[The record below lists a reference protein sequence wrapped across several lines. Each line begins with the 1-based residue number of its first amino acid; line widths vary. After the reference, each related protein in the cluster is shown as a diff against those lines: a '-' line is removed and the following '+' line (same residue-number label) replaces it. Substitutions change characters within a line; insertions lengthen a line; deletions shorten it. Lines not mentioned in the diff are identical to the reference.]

1 MKIAENLY
9 SVRYDS
15 DLLKMTSEINMPIL
29 FFIFIGILTA
39 IFWEYVNSNI
49 AIIGSISTALAFM
62 ATAWAALEARASA
75 KAAMK
80 AVEITA
86 NSLLETKKTSF
97 KQWLELLLEQHDSL
111 YDEVRKELDTDSGLK
126 LKIDMNIASAFYYS
140 LTKKQTLI
148 KYINLIISI
157 LNYIDQ
163 EFNKNTINIDER
175 NNYIEQ
181 LSHRINSNVKLAI
194 ATLGLQIDNSR
205 TFAQEK
211 LYSLLTKYDFFEN
224 EPFFEKTF
232 EQINSLDH
240 YITITFNNEY
250 RSSIECYVN
259 LMIQE
264 RKNGISNPIKNN
276 YSNRLQRLDFVIYWA
291 YKNICGD
298 IIRKAFNELPILMR
312 NYIEYRIE
320 NALEETKKIISSA
333 SNLIGC
339 TIDVSTS
346 KKITLRN
353 ERHLVHLVYFYFKNR
368 DKISA
373 RTTLISGSTSNIY
386 LDQLVTKMEDY
397 KLNISFLK
405 LKDESEKNKTID
417 DIIKIVEELINGYQ
431 SSLDKYISK
440 KYKHE

>member
-1 MKIAENLY
+1 
-9 SVRYDS
+9 
-15 DLLKMTSEINMPIL
+15 
-29 FFIFIGILTA
+29 
-39 IFWEYVNSNI
+39 
-49 AIIGSISTALAFM
+49 
-62 ATAWAALEARASA
+62 
-75 KAAMK
+75 MK

-111 YDEVRKELDTDSGLK
+111 YDEVRKELDSDSGLK
-126 LKIDMNIASAFYYS
+126 LKIDMNIANAFYYS

-205 TFAQEK
+205 TFNQKK

-276 YSNRLQRLDFVIYWA
+276 YSNRLQRLNFVIYWA

-298 IIRKAFNELPILMR
+298 IIREAFNELPILMR

-320 NALEETKKIISSA
+320 SALEETKKIISST

-346 KKITLRN
+346 KKITLLN

-417 DIIKIVEELINGYQ
+417 DIIKIVEELLNGYQ

-440 KYKHE
+440 NINMSKT

>member
-1 MKIAENLY
+1 
-9 SVRYDS
+9 
-15 DLLKMTSEINMPIL
+15 
-29 FFIFIGILTA
+29 
-39 IFWEYVNSNI
+39 
-49 AIIGSISTALAFM
+49 
-62 ATAWAALEARASA
+62 
-75 KAAMK
+75 MK

-111 YDEVRKELDTDSGLK
+111 YDEVRKELDSDSGLK

-148 KYINLIISI
+148 KYINLITSI

-194 ATLGLQIDNSR
+194 ATLGLKIDNSR
-205 TFAQEK
+205 TFNQEK

-276 YSNRLQRLDFVIYWA
+276 DSNRLQRLNFVIYWA

-320 NALEETKKIISSA
+320 NALEETKKIISSS

-417 DIIKIVEELINGYQ
+417 GIIKIVEELINGYQ

-440 KYKHE
+440 NKNMSKT

>member
-1 MKIAENLY
+1 
-9 SVRYDS
+9 
-15 DLLKMTSEINMPIL
+15 MTSEINMPIL

-39 IFWEYVNSNI
+39 IFWEDVNSNI

-111 YDEVRKELDTDSGLK
+111 YDEVRKELDSDSGLK

-148 KYINLIISI
+148 KYINLITSI

-205 TFAQEK
+205 TFNQEK

-276 YSNRLQRLDFVIYWA
+276 DSNRHQRLNFVIYWA

-298 IIRKAFNELPILMR
+298 IIRKAFNELPILMG

-320 NALEETKKIISSA
+320 NALEETKKIISSS

-339 TIDVSTS
+339 TIDVSMS

-440 KYKHE
+440 NINMSKT